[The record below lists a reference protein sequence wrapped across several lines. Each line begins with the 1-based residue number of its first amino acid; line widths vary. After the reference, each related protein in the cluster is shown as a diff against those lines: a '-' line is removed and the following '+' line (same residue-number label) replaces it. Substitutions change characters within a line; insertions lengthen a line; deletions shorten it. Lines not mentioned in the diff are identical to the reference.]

1 MKTWFYRFTAAHFCL
16 TALSGVLLYF
26 RPLEGREGWYSEQT
40 KAWLVGLH
48 NGELWSYLLIENR
61 YFSGI
66 PIGLVLATTL
76 IIFSVGKIKGRR
88 RQRPG
93 EDLGGSSQ

>member
-1 MKTWFYRFTAAHFCL
+1 MKTWFYRFTAVHFCL

-40 KAWLVGLH
+40 KEWLVGLH
-48 NGELWSYLLIENR
+48 NGEFWSYLLMENR
-61 YFSGI
+61 YLSGI

-76 IIFSVGKIKGRR
+76 IIFSVGTIKGRGRKR
-88 RQRPG
+88 RG
-93 EDLGGSSQ
+93 EG